1 MMFVNTLRKL
11 GQRSD
16 KEGEIMGPLD
26 LVKLTPLMERTP
38 GKPEITIGLIDG
50 PVLLSHADLS
60 TGSIREV
67 PRGHAGTCSRTSSA
81 ACTHGTFVAGI
92 LSAKRGSLA
101 PAICPR
107 CTLLTRPIFSETADA
122 NGNMPSATPDALAK
136 AIVDAVNAG
145 ANVLNLSAALAQPST
160 RGEKQLEHALDYAA
174 ARGAIAVVAAGNQGT
189 VGGSALTRH
198 AWVIP
203 VAGCD
208 RQGRP
213 VQQSNLGRSI
223 GRRGL
228 SAPAEN
234 ITSLGTDG
242 TPVTIGGTSAAVPFV
257 TGAVAL
263 LWSEFPGASASQV
276 KFAITQGHVPRRP
289 AIVPPL
295 LNAWAAYQ
303 FMLRRRYAT

>member
-1 MMFVNTLRKL
+1 ML
-11 GQRSD
+11 GQWSD
-16 KEGEIMGPLD
+16 KKGEGMGPLD
-26 LVKLTPLMERTP
+26 LVKLTRLMERTP
-38 GKPEITIGLIDG
+38 GKPEIMIGLIDG
-50 PVLLSHADLS
+50 PVLLSHPGLA
-60 TGSIREV
+60 TESIREA
-67 PRGHAGTCSRTSSA
+67 PGGHVAACSRASSA
-81 ACTHGTFVAGI
+81 ACIHGTFVAGI
-92 LSAKRGSLA
+92 LFAKRGSAA

-107 CTLLTRPIFSETADA
+107 CTLLTRPIFAESADG
-122 NGNMPSATPDALAK
+122 NGNMPGATPEALAK
-136 AIVDAVNAG
+136 AIVDVVNAG
-145 ANVLNLSAALAQPST
+145 ATVLNLSAALAQPSA

-174 ARGAIAVVAAGNQGT
+174 ARGVIAVVAAGNQGT

-213 VQQSNLGRSI
+213 VQESNLGRSI
-223 GRRGL
+223 GRCGL

-234 ITSLGTDG
+234 ITSLGANG
-242 TPVTIGGTSAAVPFV
+242 TPVTMGGTSAAVPFV
-257 TGAVAL
+257 AGTVAL

-295 LNAWAAYQ
+295 LNAWEAYQ
-303 FMLRRRYAT
+303 FMLRRRYPT